1 MEFDEHCVFCK
12 IIAGEIPSAK
22 VYEDDKVLAFLDI
35 APFNFGHTLVIP
47 KAHCHGIS
55 DLPDDYRDAIF
66 AAAAKIAP
74 AVMRATGALG
84 FNLLM
89 NNGQVA
95 GQEVPHAHLHII
107 PRFVDDKV
115 LLGASQKQ
123 YQGGELAEMQAKIQE
138 KIAARNA

>member
-1 MEFDEHCVFCK
+1 MEFDNHCVFCK
-12 IIAGEIPSAK
+12 IIAGEIPAAK
-22 VYEDDKVLAFLDI
+22 IYEDDKVLSFLDI
-35 APFNFGHTLVIP
+35 APFNFGHALVIP
-47 KAHCHGIS
+47 KTHCHGIS

-74 AVMRATGALG
+74 AIMRATGALG

-123 YQGGELAEMQAKIQE
+123 YQGSELAEMQAKIQE